1 MEVDK
6 KSAGP
11 PYSVGGAITMLYD
24 IFAVVGVVVILGTIV
39 GVLWAGLRVTR
50 PPR

>member
-11 PYSVGGAITMLYD
+11 PYSVRGAATMIYD
-24 IFAVVGVVVILGTIV
+24 VIAVAGIVVILGTI
-39 GVLWAGLRVTR
+39 LWVAWSATR
-50 PPR
+50 GESQEQ